1 MKKILLAVFSLF
13 LVVACE
19 AQPTGKK
26 VESIRNPTQGKA
38 LPVIA
43 VNGSGITINGARVWL
58 GDTLDAWKRVLG
70 GTPTCY
76 DAGLIVSC
84 VWHSNGL
91 ILGTG
96 QADKTR
102 VEFLK
107 LHVAI
112 EPPELGERSPSWPKS
127 PFHGTLE
134 LDGVPIDANTEF
146 RDLRRQV
153 APARELRCGGRD
165 CGNPSAA
172 FSDGANIYM
181 NLAGRSESSRI
192 LRFSISCSSTE
203 ACKALLPNGENK

>member
-1 MKKILLAVFSLF
+1 MKRIFLAAFSLF
-13 LVVACE
+13 LVVGCE
-19 AQPTGKK
+19 AQP
-26 VESIRNPTQGKA
+26 VERKAAPTQNPTYNKT
-38 LPVIA
+38 LPIIA
-43 VNGSGITINGARVWL
+43 VNGSEITVNGQTVWL

-96 QADKTR
+96 QVDKTR
-102 VEFLK
+102 VEFIK

-134 LDGVPIDANTEF
+134 LDGIPIYPSTVF

-165 CGNPSAA
+165 CGNPTAA
-172 FSDGANIYM
+172 FNDGANIYM
-181 NLAGRSESSRI
+181 SLAGRSDSSRI
-192 LRFSISCSSTE
+192 LRFSISCSSAQ
-203 ACKALLPNGENK
+203 ACIALMPTQEKK